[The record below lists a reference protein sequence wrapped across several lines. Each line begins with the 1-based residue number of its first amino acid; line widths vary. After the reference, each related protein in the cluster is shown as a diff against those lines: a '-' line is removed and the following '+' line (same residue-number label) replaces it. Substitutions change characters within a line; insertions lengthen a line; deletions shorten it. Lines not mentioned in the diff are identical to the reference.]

1 MHVRFGNR
9 LLIERLV
16 VEFYINTSDIRNT
29 TYRPIFK
36 FCFWVF
42 ITDFVVLT
50 WIGQKP
56 VKDTFI
62 LVGQIA
68 TFYYFAFFLI
78 LIPLVGNVESA
89 LVYYK
94 FDSE

>member
-1 MHVRFGNR
+1 MVGAILV
-9 LLIERLV
+9 LLVIP
-16 VEFYINTSDIRNT
+16 FINTSDIRNT

-42 ITDFVVLT
+42 VIDFVILT

-62 LVGQIA
+62 FVGQIA
-68 TFYYFAFFLI
+68 TAYYFAFFLI
-78 LIPLVGNVESA
+78 LIPLVGKIEST
-89 LVYYK
+89 LVNYNPNFK
-94 FDSE
+94 